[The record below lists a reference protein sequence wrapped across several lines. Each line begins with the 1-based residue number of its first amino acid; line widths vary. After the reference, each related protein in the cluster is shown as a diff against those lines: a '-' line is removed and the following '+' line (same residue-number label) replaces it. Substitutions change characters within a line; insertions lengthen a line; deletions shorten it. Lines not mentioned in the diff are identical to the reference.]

1 MASSVYTNDISV
13 SQYHALRVEFWYYAR
28 SMDNP
33 REDFFLEYSSDGGLV
48 WEIINSWAQSI
59 DFDNDRW
66 YFVAQD
72 LDASSLSTIRLRFRC
87 DASGNG
93 DNVFIDDI
101 KLSGLE

>member
-1 MASSVYTNDISV
+1 M
-13 SQYHALRVEFWYYAR
+13 E
-28 SMDNP
+28 
-33 REDFFLEYSSDGGLV
+33 GLV
-48 WEIINSWAQSI
+48 INSWAQSI

-72 LDASSLSTIRLRFRC
+72 LDASSISTIRLRFRC

-93 DNVFIDDI
+93 DNIFIDDI